1 MSARYKIATAEQ
13 RSRYDRCRHDN
24 LQASFVSLEKSG
36 DKKMLQVSP
45 AQRQQILRK
54 PAVCART
61 GLSPA
66 TLYRKLKAG
75 EFPKPV
81 KLGARS
87 VGWRDTDIDAYIA
100 ALPQS

>member
-1 MSARYKIATAEQ
+1 
-13 RSRYDRCRHDN
+13 
-24 LQASFVSLEKSG
+24 
-36 DKKMLQVSP
+36 MLQNP
-45 AQRQQILRK
+45 TPTRQSILRK
-54 PAVCART
+54 RDVLART
-61 GLSPA
+61 QISSA
-66 TLYRKLKAG
+66 SLYRKLKAG